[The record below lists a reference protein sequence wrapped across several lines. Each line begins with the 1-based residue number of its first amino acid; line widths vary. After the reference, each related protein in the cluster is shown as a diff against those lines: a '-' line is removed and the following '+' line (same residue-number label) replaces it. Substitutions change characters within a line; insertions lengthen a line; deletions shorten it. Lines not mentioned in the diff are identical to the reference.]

1 MKYILP
7 QNHKTKSYSHIFIS
21 VTVLF
26 LIVLSSDARAQGN
39 LLINPKRVIF
49 DGTKRSQEISL
60 ANIGKDSATYV
71 VSFVQNRMT
80 DDGNFEP
87 IAQPDSGQNFADK
100 YLRIFPRSVT
110 LGPNEAQVIK
120 VQVNQYNKLQ
130 SGEYRSHLYFRA
142 VPNVSPLGEDSAKKD
157 TSNVSVRLTAIFGIS
172 IPIIIRSGE
181 SDTRVNLSNLQLE
194 NHSGNTPALNV
205 RFNRTGNMSVYG
217 DLSVDHV
224 SNQGKVTRVGLI
236 KGISVYTPNKVRN
249 ISIKLDKNAEVNYRS
264 GKLQV
269 NYFAPAEEKPEKL
282 ASAVLS
288 LN

>member
-1 MKYILP
+1 MEYRLP
-7 QNHKTKSYSHIFIS
+7 QNHKKKSYSYIFNS
-21 VTVLF
+21 VATIL

-49 DGTKRSQEISL
+49 DGTKRSHEISL
-60 ANIGKDSATYV
+60 ANIGKDSATYI

-87 IAQPDSGQNFADK
+87 IVQPDSGQNFADK

-120 VQVNQYNKLQ
+120 VQVNQFNKLQ
-130 SGEYRSHLYFRA
+130 LGEYRSHLYFRA
-142 VPNVSPLGEDSAKKD
+142 VPNIRPLGEDSAKKD
-157 TSNVSVRLTAIFGIS
+157 TSDVSVQLTAIFGIS

-181 SDTRVNLSNLQLE
+181 SNTRVNLSNLQLE
-194 NHSGNTPALNV
+194 NRSAPALKV

-224 SNQGKVTRVGLI
+224 SNQGKVTRIGLI

-249 ISIKLDKNAEVNYRS
+249 IFIKLDKNAEVNYRS

-269 NYFAPAEEKPEKL
+269 NYLASSEEKSEKL

>member
-1 MKYILP
+1 MEYRLP
-7 QNHKTKSYSHIFIS
+7 QNHKKKSYSYIFNS
-21 VTVLF
+21 VATIL

-49 DGTKRSQEISL
+49 DGTKRSHEISL
-60 ANIGKDSATYV
+60 ANIGKDSATYI

-87 IAQPDSGQNFADK
+87 IVQPDSGQNFADK

-120 VQVNQYNKLQ
+120 VQVNQFNKLQ
-130 SGEYRSHLYFRA
+130 LGEYRSHLYFRA
-142 VPNVSPLGEDSAKKD
+142 VPNIRPLGEDSAKKD
-157 TSNVSVRLTAIFGIS
+157 TSDVSVQLTAIFGIS

-181 SDTRVNLSNLQLE
+181 SNTRINLSNLQLE
-194 NHSGNTPALNV
+194 NRSGNTPALKV

-224 SNQGKVTRVGLI
+224 SNQGKVTRIGLI

-249 ISIKLDKNAEVNYRS
+249 IFIKLDKNAEVNYRS

-269 NYFAPAEEKPEKL
+269 NYLASSEEKSEKL

>member
-1 MKYILP
+1 MEYRLP
-7 QNHKTKSYSHIFIS
+7 QNHKKKSYSYIFNS
-21 VTVLF
+21 VATIL

-49 DGTKRSQEISL
+49 DGTKRSHEISL
-60 ANIGKDSATYV
+60 ANIGKDSATYI

-87 IAQPDSGQNFADK
+87 IVQPDSGQNFADK

-120 VQVNQYNKLQ
+120 VQVNQFNKLQ
-130 SGEYRSHLYFRA
+130 LGEYRSHLYFRA
-142 VPNVSPLGEDSAKKD
+142 VPNIRPLGEDSAKKD
-157 TSNVSVRLTAIFGIS
+157 TSDVSVQLTAIFGIS

-181 SDTRVNLSNLQLE
+181 SNTRVNLSNLQLE
-194 NHSGNTPALNV
+194 NRSGNTPALKV

-224 SNQGKVTRVGLI
+224 SNQGKVTRIGLI

-249 ISIKLDKNAEVNYRS
+249 IFIKLDKNAEVNYRS

-269 NYFAPAEEKPEKL
+269 NYLASSEEKSEKL